1 MVIQKSNQNQ
11 GRNAKNNVKINT
23 HTNPSIKSMFTSV
36 MDLNSAKNIL
46 YAVAKPQQTYWRE
59 NAATFC
65 YISAVL
71 SGRFCS
77 WQIFPVIFIMSKLWT
92 DFKIILLEE
101 LLRFLQRIFLTQGL
115 NQCLLRLLPWRAVSL
130 PLIPPGKPAFICIP
144 S

>member
-1 MVIQKSNQNQ
+1 MSLSVCKVAGNSRDDGGNKRKWSYKKSNQNQ

-77 WQIFPVIFIMSKLWT
+77 
-92 DFKIILLEE
+92 
-101 LLRFLQRIFLTQGL
+101 
-115 NQCLLRLLPWRAVSL
+115 
-130 PLIPPGKPAFICIP
+130 
-144 S
+144 